1 MAEAIDRV
9 KKAGIVGIGA
19 FAASCALLTF
29 GAGTAMA
36 DDDTGPAP
44 TEVGSQGVVSS
55 PQSAATAAA
64 KRCETS
70 AGTLSTASVYVPDG
84 NTPKQT
90 VDEKGPTEVG
100 SNGWIAINV
109 NPSSPWNASFF
120 NGANTGP
127 QCTLVRAPGATGR
140 GLQ

>member
-29 GAGTAMA
+29 GAGTAIA
-36 DDDTGPAP
+36 DEDTGPAP
-44 TEVGSQGVVSS
+44 AEVGSQGVVSS
-55 PQSAATAAA
+55 PQSAAVATA

-70 AGTLSTASVYVPDG
+70 AGTLSTSSVYVPDG

-100 SNGWIAINV
+100 SDAWIAINV

-127 QCTLVRAPGATGR
+127 QCSLVRAPGATGR